1 MTGRRRPMRRLSD
14 VLPEVASQL
23 GLDDELRLSRA
34 MATWERL
41 VGELIPGASGASRVV
56 EIRPPTLI
64 VSAADT
70 IVGQELRL
78 NAHDL
83 LEAFAMAPGGSRL
96 LKLRV
101 VVRPGGRGLGDGS
114 GSPGRTRR
122 NG

>member
-34 MATWERL
+34 MASWDRL
-41 VGELIPGASGASRVV
+41 VAELIPAASGASSLV

-64 VSAADT
+64 VSAVDA

-83 LEAFAMAPGGSRL
+83 LEAFATAPGGSRL
-96 LKLRV
+96 LELRV
-101 VVRPGGRGLGDGS
+101 VVRPGGRGFGDGP
-114 GSPGRTRR
+114 GRPGRTPW